1 MPTKIAL
8 VLVAAAFLIACAS
21 SSTSQPFILDTM
33 VLDEHSAPDNFTF
46 LSQELID
53 NSMAANDW
61 SDKYDMSTNY
71 EDWGRIEGIDVEF
84 KTGTGRGKFFS
95 IIEVYKT
102 EEGARQA
109 FNFYRREGEPAATE
123 SFQEEGI
130 FLGQNGF
137 EDLEDPNIGDESFAV
152 FAKFSG
158 PFTNLKNMWTMFRQ
172 DNFVSLMRWRADF
185 RDEIE
190 ASVLTDIAE
199 QQVLLGI
206 AQKQLELIL
215 R

>member
-1 MPTKIAL
+1 
-8 VLVAAAFLIACAS
+8 
-21 SSTSQPFILDTM
+21 M
-33 VLDEHSAPDNFTF
+33 VLDDHSAPDNFTF

-130 FLGQNGF
+130 FWVKM
-137 EDLEDPNIGDESFAV
+137 DL
-152 FAKFSG
+152 K
-158 PFTNLKNMWTMFRQ
+158 T
-172 DNFVSLMRWRADF
+172 
-185 RDEIE
+185 
-190 ASVLTDIAE
+190 
-199 QQVLLGI
+199 
-206 AQKQLELIL
+206 
-215 R
+215 